1 MAGASKEKGVSGGF
15 DFCRVFLFVLALQD
29 TSELLWRL

>member
-15 DFCRVFLFVLALQD
+15 DFSGVFLFVLVLQD